1 MVFFNFIVQNKGDS
15 VVVMHLASALAI
27 PLGLL
32 LWSEPVAA
40 NPSAGLEL
48 TADRYRSIL
57 GPAPQSHGKIEHD
70 DLVILRWNQR
80 TRYPQAVVHS
90 WKFLNRYVGTFDTAV
105 GGNIAKSAPILSKGL
120 MSFLKIVDN
129 IKNELKEDYQRP
141 RPFMSHSDIKPCLP
155 LQSSFSFP
163 SGHSTWYASTAL
175 LLADLMPERRGRL
188 TQVGRQ
194 GGYARV
200 YCGMHYPSDVLAG
213 ERFAKAI
220 TADIIASP
228 QWQSFRNQVKP
239 EVVKLLQSPPAGL
252 PLLSN

>member
-1 MVFFNFIVQNKGDS
+1 MR
-15 VVVMHLASALAI
+15 LASALAI
-27 PLGLL
+27 PVGLV
-32 LWSEPVAA
+32 LWSAPVAA

-48 TADRYRSIL
+48 SADRYRSIL
-57 GPAPQSHGKIEHD
+57 GPVPQPGGKVERD

-80 TRYPQAVVHS
+80 TRYPEAVIHS
-90 WKFLNRYVGTFDTAV
+90 WKFLNRYVGTFDAAV
-105 GGNIAKSAPILSKGL
+105 GGNMAKSAPKLSKGL
-120 MSFLKIVDN
+120 MSFLKIIDTV
-129 IKNELKEDYQRP
+129 KKELKKGHQRP
-141 RPFMSHSDIKPCLP
+141 RPFISHGDIKPCLP

-163 SGHSTWYASTAL
+163 SGHSAWYASTAL
-175 LLADLMPERRGRL
+175 LLADLMPERRERL
-188 TQVGRQ
+188 MQVGRQ

-200 YCGMHYPSDVLAG
+200 YCGLHYPSDVLAG